1 MKAKLISAGAQDKRN
16 DLEVKESGSHIIVR
30 AWSIAK
36 SLPPVELAPQSYLK
50 TTGIA
55 IALGSMLESIGRLD
69 QAYDVYSDALSHLQE
84 AGSKT
89 PLSIDEQMRGVTLSC
104 KLAEMANILARG
116 STEEEKWLVW
126 AVEVILKNVMVSDP
140 ARIRR
145 GEEGDA
151 GPQVKPSEESESLGL
166 PDWVSGTDL
175 AAPFEALGT
184 LYARAG
190 RYDYALPLFLQAV
203 SFLIPLPPQT
213 SPAAD
218 RCRGAQTMSTISEL
232 IMRAN
237 PSNEGI
243 AQAESWSRKALDI
256 TTDTK
261 KKLEQESRKWFS
273 GVSGTDPVC
282 EVALAVSLFNIGVLR
297 EMAEDKKEAKRF
309 LRASLKQS
317 QLIGLEEGASATKE
331 ALQRV
336 EHNA

>member
-218 RCRGAQTMSTISEL
+218 RCRGLKFFSLTE
-232 IMRAN
+232 
-237 PSNEGI
+237 
-243 AQAESWSRKALDI
+243 
-256 TTDTK
+256 K
-261 KKLEQESRKWFS
+261 KKHLHYK
-273 GVSGTDPVC
+273 
-282 EVALAVSLFNIGVLR
+282 
-297 EMAEDKKEAKRF
+297 
-309 LRASLKQS
+309 
-317 QLIGLEEGASATKE
+317 
-331 ALQRV
+331 
-336 EHNA
+336 